1 MDQHRSTHELHMEGI
16 GAVGVLEPI
25 VVRPVLGTDLFEI
38 IAGERRWRA
47 ARNVFGDDYDM
58 PVVIKDA
65 SDETAEAM
73 SVIENYHRAAMS
85 PAEEAHAA
93 QRQLLR
99 QRGDKEEAARLMGW
113 SPEVLERRLAL
124 MACTPAVLK
133 ALTTRS
139 IQLGH
144 AELLSGTP
152 PEKQDGVLTQKVPV
166 TLPKSQLGR
175 YARRLP
181 DGSLVFAASG
191 QTCEKVEPYAFVSV
205 LRPGR
210 RL

>member
-1 MDQHRSTHELHMEGI
+1 VGKRRVNFQRCWLPVSRIGLHRR
-16 GAVGVLEPI
+16 GVERVNCGPKLLD
-25 VVRPVLGTDLFEI
+25 LGEKGVYSSYTC
-38 IAGERRWRA
+38 
-47 ARNVFGDDYDM
+47 
-58 PVVIKDA
+58 
-65 SDETAEAM
+65 
-73 SVIENYHRAAMS
+73 
-85 PAEEAHAA
+85 
-93 QRQLLR
+93 
-99 QRGDKEEAARLMGW
+99 W

>member
-1 MDQHRSTHELHMEGI
+1 MLVVGK
-16 GAVGVLEPI
+16 GA
-25 VVRPVLGTDLFEI
+25 
-38 IAGERRWRA
+38 
-47 ARNVFGDDYDM
+47 
-58 PVVIKDA
+58 A
-65 SDETAEAM
+65 S
-73 SVIENYHRAAMS
+73 
-85 PAEEAHAA
+85 
-93 QRQLLR
+93 
-99 QRGDKEEAARLMGW
+99 GKEEGKFSALLAPRQPDWVASQGCRKSQLRSKAPKLLDLGEKGVYSSYT